1 MNTEE
6 IIDTISREDFN
17 LDSFVNL
24 AISNEQARS
33 EIVHQMLH
41 HKHIMVYYHCYYVIA
56 KASEQCPD
64 LFYPYWENFAS
75 LLEHKN
81 SYHRDFAITILAN
94 LTAVDKEDRFSRI
107 FDDYFEHLHDAKFMT
122 ANGCVKNTEKI
133 ARYKPELKHEII
145 TVLLDIDNQCV
156 YPEKQKGLLKGSVLE
171 IIEQVYE
178 NSEEKEALET
188 FILMELNSVSPKT
201 RKKAKE
207 LALKYDLLQT
217 K

>member
-1 MNTEE
+1 MNAEE
-6 IIDTISREDFN
+6 IIQAISKEDFD
-17 LDSFVNL
+17 LDFFVRL
-24 AISNEQARS
+24 AISDEQARS
-33 EIVHQMLH
+33 EIVHLMLH
-41 HKHIMVYYHCYYVIA
+41 HEHIMVYYHCYYVIA

-64 LFYPYWENFAS
+64 LFYPYWDDLVC

-94 LTAVDKEDRFSRI
+94 LTTVDKEERFSVI

-122 ANGCVKNTEKI
+122 ANGCVKNTQKI
-133 ARYKPELKHEII
+133 IRNKPELKHEIMS
-145 TVLLDIDNQCV
+145 VLLDIDNQCV

-178 NSEEKEALET
+178 NSEEKKALEA
-188 FILMELNSVSPKT
+188 FILMELNNVSPKT
-201 RKKAKE
+201 RKKANE
-207 LALKYDLLQT
+207 LALKFILLQM